1 MDIFSVTAQGNSNK
15 ITNSIIQ
22 NLTVEGEN
30 NTIGIKDSGPN
41 LIHKNIVIKGD
52 NNIVQ
57 GNYIGTNK
65 SGDSPQNVISHSDPI
80 IGIQSSNNLSLIHI

>member
-1 MDIFSVTAQGNSNK
+1 MINAINAIIVIVNFIRIK
-15 ITNSIIQ
+15 INSIIQ
-22 NLTVEGEN
+22 NLSVEGEN

-52 NNIVQ
+52 NNIIQ

-65 SGDSPQNVISHSDPI
+65 SGDSPQNVVSLSSHD
-80 IGIQSSNNLSLIHI
+80 G